1 MASEATRGGVE
12 LRTHFVDNGDGWRLA
27 LHRRHAPDRLDPRRR
42 PVVMVPGFAMN
53 AFILGFHPRGPG
65 IAEYLALAGFE
76 VWCVELRAQGQS
88 VRSSRA
94 RRRFGIEDLGTV
106 DLAAAIEG
114 VRRHSA
120 VQADRVDVIGCS
132 LGATYMFIQ
141 AAWWPTHRIARM
153 INLGGPL
160 RWTAVHPV
168 LKGLAAAPPLWSAV
182 RIRGTRR
189 IARGVLPVAARVPRL
204 LSMYM
209 TPAICDLSRP
219 DALVQTV
226 DDPVPAINRQ
236 IARWIRRGDLVID
249 GRNLTDDVARLEL
262 PLLTVVAT
270 GDGIVPEATAAS
282 AHDAMAHDARTL
294 LYAGDEQRPMAHA
307 DLFISDLA
315 EAQVFEPVVRW
326 LVEGPSGGSG

>member
-1 MASEATRGGVE
+1 MSDRRPHGIER
-12 LRTHFVDNGDGWRLA
+12 RTHYVDNGDGWRLA
-27 LHRRHAPDRLDPRRR
+27 LHRRWVPDRLDPARR

-53 AFILGFHPRGPG
+53 AFILGYHPNGPG

-76 VWCVELRAQGQS
+76 VWCVELRAQGDS

-94 RRRFGIEDLGTV
+94 SRRFGLEDLGTV

-120 VQADRVDVIGCS
+120 VRDDRVDVIGCS

-168 LKGLAAAPPLWSAV
+168 VKTLAAAPRLWSALP
-182 RIRGTRR
+182 IKGTRR
-189 IARGVLPVAARVPRL
+189 IARRVLPVVERVPQL
-204 LSMYM
+204 LSIYLS
-209 TPAICDLSRP
+209 PAICDLSQP

-236 IARWIRRGDLVID
+236 IAQWIRRGDLIID
-249 GRNLTDDVARLEL
+249 GRNLTTDVGRLAL

-282 AHDAMAHDARTL
+282 GHDAMRHPERSL
-294 LYAGDEQRPMAHA
+294 IYAGDEQRPMAHA
-307 DLFISDLA
+307 DLFISELA
-315 EAQVFEPVVRW
+315 EQQVFAPIARW
-326 LVEGPSGGSG
+326 LADDVALTL

>member
-1 MASEATRGGVE
+1 MSAIEQ
-12 LRTHFVDNGDGWRLA
+12 RTFFVDNGDGWRLA
-27 LHRRHAPDRLDPRRR
+27 LHRRRVPDRLECGRR

-53 AFILGFHPRGPG
+53 AFILGYHPSGPG

-88 VRSSRA
+88 VRGPRA
-94 RRRFGIEDLGTV
+94 SRRFGLEDLGTV

-114 VRRHSA
+114 VRRHSE
-120 VQADRVDVIGCS
+120 VRSDRVDVIGCS

-160 RWTAVHPV
+160 RWTSVHPV
-168 LKGLAAAPPLWSAV
+168 LRGLAAAPRLWSAV
-182 RIRGTRR
+182 PIKGTRR
-189 IARGVLPVAARVPRL
+189 LARRVLPVVERVPQL
-204 LSMYM
+204 LSVYLS
-209 TPAICDLSRP
+209 PAICDLSEP

-236 IARWIRRGDLVID
+236 IAHWIRRGDLVVD
-249 GRNLTDDVARLEL
+249 GRNLTADVARLDI
-262 PLLTVVAT
+262 PLMTVVAT

-282 AHDAMAHDARTL
+282 AHDAMRHPKRTL
-294 LYAGDEQRPMAHA
+294 VYAGDERRPMAHA
-307 DLFISDLA
+307 DLFISALA
-315 EAQVFEPVVRW
+315 EDQVFEPIAAW
-326 LVEGPSGGSG
+326 LA